1 MKENNQEKF
10 EFNTITVTPSG
21 CVVSDIVDRKTNKE
35 WINWGYDNQMPK
47 LLFDNYMKCSNLQS
61 IVQSVTDYIIGD
73 GIESDFSN
81 TGIDFED
88 EVKKMVFDYVLF
100 GGFSFECIRNK
111 MGSIAF
117 IRYINI
123 MNVRVNEDLTT
134 AYISPKWNQ
143 YSAKDMVTLPLFDG
157 TDKQPHFIYFYRG
170 TITRGINPIP
180 IYISAL
186 KSIEILNQTR
196 EFHMQNLKNGFS
208 ASVLIS
214 FNDGIIKKKELEDI
228 RLKLEDNYQ
237 GATNAGKVIL
247 VTSTDKEH
255 APTIERLAGDN
266 FKDQYFAL
274 QESSI
279 NDLFTAFRINPVL
292 LGNNFA
298 SGFQA
303 IEYQNIFELYYK
315 TVIKPMQNNIIKVF
329 NHIGVNVNF
338 KKFNLEFAD

>member
-1 MKENNQEKF
+1 MKPNKSENF
-10 EFNTITVTPSG
+10 EFSSIMVTPSG
-21 CVVSDIVDRKTNKE
+21 CVVSDVVDRKTNRD

-47 LLFDNYMKCSNLQS
+47 ILFDNYMKCSNLQA
-61 IVQSVTDYIIGD
+61 IVQTITDYIIGE
-73 GIESDFSN
+73 GITSN
-81 TGIDFED
+81 FINSKIDFED

-100 GGFSFECIRNK
+100 GGFSFEAIRNA
-111 MGSIAF
+111 GNQIVF
-117 IRYINI
+117 IRHINI
-123 MNVRVNEDLTT
+123 MNVRVDEDLTT

-157 TDKQPHFIYFYRG
+157 TGTQKHFIYFYRG
-170 TITRGINPIP
+170 NITRGINPVP
-180 IYISAL
+180 MYISAL

-214 FNDGIIKKKELEDI
+214 FNNGIIKKKELEDI
-228 RLKLEDNYQ
+228 QLKLEDNYQ

-247 VTSTDKEH
+247 VTSSDKEH
-255 APTIERLAGDN
+255 APTIERLEGDN

-274 QESSI
+274 QESSV

-303 IEYQNIFELYYK
+303 VEYQNIFELYFK

-329 NHIGVNVNF
+329 HHIGIEIEF
-338 KKFNLEFAD
+338 KKFNIQFTE